1 LVKTKVKELITVQNW
16 IKNGP
21 LVMDGAMGTELIDL
35 GLQVTDCPHRWN
47 IERWEDVRAVHKSYV
62 EAGADIILTNTF
74 GANEYRLSLFGLDH
88 EVYELNHSGVEV
100 AKDIGDRPYLI
111 AGDIGPTGYLLAP
124 YGDFSPSDFVRCFY
138 QQAVALD
145 EANVDLFVV
154 ETQSDPREAVA
165 AIKGIRKAS
174 TKPIIVTFSFSYG
187 KNGYRTVMGTS
198 PDEALKALLGKDIQ
212 GFGVNC
218 GEGLEQYI
226 ELVKMVRK
234 MTTLP
239 LMAKPN
245 AGRPELIRGEV
256 RYNETPDDFR
266 RMIPELL
273 AAGADFVGG
282 CCGTTPAHIKVIREA
297 VDEYN
302 STRSRRNS

>member
-1 LVKTKVKELITVQNW
+1 VSKRIRGLRTVREW

-21 LVMDGAMGTELIDL
+21 LVLDGAMGTQLFDL

-62 EAGADIILTNTF
+62 EAGADVILTNTF
-74 GANEYRLSLFGLDH
+74 GANEYRLALFGLDH

-100 AKDIGDRPYLI
+100 ARGIGDRSYLI
-111 AGDIGPTGYLLAP
+111 AGDIGPTGYLLQP
-124 YGDFSPSDFVRCFY
+124 YGDFSPSDFVHCF
-138 QQAVALD
+138 QRQAEALD
-145 EANVDLFVV
+145 EAGVDLFVV
-154 ETQSDPREAVA
+154 ETQSDPREALA

-174 TKPIIVTFSFSYG
+174 EKPIIVCFSFSFG

-218 GEGLEQYI
+218 GQGLEQYI
-226 ELVKMVRK
+226 ELVKMLRK

-239 LMAKPN
+239 LLAKPN
-245 AGRPELIRGEV
+245 AGIPELIQGEV
-256 RYNETPDDFR
+256 HYNETPEDFR
-266 RMIPELL
+266 RMIPELI
-273 AAGADFVGG
+273 AAGADFIGG
-282 CCGTTPAHIKVIREA
+282 CCGTTPEHIKVIREA
-297 VDEYN
+297 VN
-302 STRSRRNS
+302 AHIASRPREIV